1 MILSLIT
8 VVYNDVR
15 VARALDSVLVQRLD
29 AGDSMEVV
37 VVDDSDDETSELL
50 RRYGD
55 AIAVIR
61 PPARRGMYAARNI
74 GIQCTSG
81 EIIGFLNADDYYVD
95 DLVLRD
101 VLRAF
106 RSPDRPLMV
115 HGRTTIVSADGTPL
129 RTTKQMNTTT
139 RRAVRG
145 YMGEDPSTFWHRTVF
160 EQHGLYRENYLIVGD
175 YEFGLRAVFRGGV
188 RRRALAIPR
197 SLTCM
202 ETGGMSSRNGVL
214 QLKERVRARRDSG
227 YHLFGIPIT
236 VEFLLDMAIPKIRRS
251 TRRAIWRVAWTR
263 FPPIPGWMSW
273 RRRGRA

>member
-15 VARALDSVLVQRLD
+15 VARALDSVLMQQMD
-29 AGDSMEVV
+29 GGDSLEIM

-50 RRYGD
+50 RQYGD
-55 AIAVIR
+55 SITVVR
-61 PPARRGMYAARNI
+61 PSARRGMYAARNI
-74 GIQCTSG
+74 GIQRTTG

-95 DLVLRD
+95 DLVMRD

-115 HGRTTIVSADGTPL
+115 HGRTTIVNANGTPL
-129 RTTKQMNTTT
+129 RTTKQLNTTT

-160 EQHGLYRENYLIVGD
+160 EQHGLYREDYLIVGD

-188 RRRALAIPR
+188 RRRSLTIGR
-197 SLTCM
+197 SLTYM

-214 QLKERVRARRDSG
+214 QFKERLRARRDSG

-236 VEFLLDMAIPKIRRS
+236 MEFLGMAIPKAKRMLRQ
-251 TRRAIWRVAWTR
+251 AV
-263 FPPIPGWMSW
+263 G
-273 RRRGRA
+273 RGREDASRIRN